1 MITLTNEEGV
11 SQQLLFPQTIEMNQS
26 DATMLRSM
34 LTDLNLMGIDIR
46 EFGPDTFIINGF
58 PAYLDEGNAKAIV
71 ESMLER
77 MKTTATNIGDKMRE
91 ELAISL
97 AIASS
102 VNHGHQLNTDEAA
115 ALIDSLFACQT
126 PNFSPTGKPVIEIIK
141 TEEIEKRLK

>member
-1 MITLTNEEGV
+1 
-11 SQQLLFPQTIEMNQS
+11 
-26 DATMLRSM
+26 M